1 MFREGQIG
9 SGGLDGVDGEVGA
22 GRGGE
27 WRSEVRETRDKKSM
41 CVYYK
46 NIPLE
51 KV

>member
-9 SGGLDGVDGEVGA
+9 SGGLDGVDGEV
-22 GRGGE
+22 GGE